1 MGVSIQALIRQKCP
15 NGFVVLPKKK
25 KKKKKEKRKRKREKK
40 RKINDFQKEQVG

>member
-25 KKKKKEKRKRKREKK
+25 EEKKERKEKKKEGKEKK
-40 RKINDFQKEQVG
+40 N